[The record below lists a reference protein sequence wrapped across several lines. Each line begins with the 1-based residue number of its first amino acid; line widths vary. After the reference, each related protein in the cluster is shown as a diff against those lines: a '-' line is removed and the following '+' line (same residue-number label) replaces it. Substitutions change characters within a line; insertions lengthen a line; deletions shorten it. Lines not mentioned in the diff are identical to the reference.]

1 MGESRLEVDLQQLT
15 TLPEEVLFQVLDNL
29 TITEIIK
36 LKKVSKAIKK
46 LASDY
51 LFEELKIKEVH
62 CGQDFTLILLNHGRV
77 LAIGSNLRGQLG
89 LGQDIKQ
96 VSELTEITA
105 FRERVTHIATGFTH
119 AIFLGES
126 GKVYGLGRNEEKQ
139 IAPDSDALSI
149 YVPTPIEVQATV
161 KNVFAQDHTS
171 ALIFTGDS
179 PDKAF
184 KIIGNPL
191 KAYALKHIK
200 VFLSDWL
207 ATPSSDLEVADIAV
221 NNQQQ
226 CALLLT
232 TNGEVYVYGNNESGL
247 LGLNPENVLVNTWT
261 KLPYVKAKQIKTTA
275 LGCFI
280 LTHDNLLLASGSNT
294 KGQLGPIKEFKG
306 FMKIASDV
314 KYFDAA
320 DHHTLYVDSQ
330 NKLFLLGAMKI
341 DDQELRMVEKGIL
354 PIQGSS
360 KPSTEKIRALLNHF
374 FIKQPDYPK
383 PSQDQSNNDFS
394 P

>member
-15 TLPEEVLFQVLDNL
+15 TLPKEILFLVLDNL
-29 TITEIIK
+29 TITEILK
-36 LKKVSKAIKK
+36 LKKVSKAVNI

-51 LFEELKIKEVH
+51 LIEELKIKEVH

-89 LGQDIKQ
+89 LGEHIKH
-96 VSELTEITA
+96 VSQLTEITA
-105 FRERVTHIATGFTH
+105 LKERVTHIATGFSH

-126 GKVYGLGRNEEKQ
+126 GKVYGLGRNEERQ
-139 IAPDSDALSI
+139 IAPDSSATSI

-171 ALIFTGDS
+171 ALIFTDDS

-184 KIIGNPL
+184 KIMGNPL
-191 KAYALKHIK
+191 KAYPLKHIK
-200 VFLSDWL
+200 AFLSDWL
-207 ATPSSDLEVADIAV
+207 PTPSSDLEIADIAV

-232 TNGEVYVYGNNESGL
+232 TNGEVYVYGNNQSGL
-247 LGLNPENVLVNTWT
+247 LGLNPENVFINTWT
-261 KLPYVKAKQIKTTA
+261 KLSDVKAKQIKATA

-280 LTHDNLLLASGSNT
+280 LTRDNLLLASGSNT
-294 KGQLGPIKEFKG
+294 KGQLGPIEEFEG

-314 KYFDAA
+314 KYFDAV
-320 DHHTLYVDSQ
+320 DHHTIYVDSQ
-330 NKLFLLGAMKI
+330 NKLFLLGAMKM
-341 DDQELRMVEKGIL
+341 DDQELRSVEKGIF

-360 KPSTEKIRALLNHF
+360 KPSTEKVRALLNHF
-374 FIKQPDYPK
+374 FKKQPDNPK

>member
-1 MGESRLEVDLQQLT
+1 MGESRFEVDLRKLT
-15 TLPEEVLFQVLDNL
+15 SLPKEVLFLVLDNL
-29 TITEIIK
+29 PITEIIK
-36 LKKVSKAIKK
+36 LKKVSKAINN

-77 LAIGSNLRGQLG
+77 LAVGSNLRGQLG

-96 VSELTEITA
+96 VSELTEVTA
-105 FRERVTHIATGFTH
+105 LKERVSHIATGFTH

-139 IAPDSDALSI
+139 IAPDSDDLSI
-149 YVPTPIEVQATV
+149 YVPTPLEIQATA

-184 KIIGNPL
+184 KIMGNPL
-191 KAYALKHIK
+191 NAYPFKHTI

-207 ATPSSDLEVADIAV
+207 PTPSSDIEVADIAV
-221 NNQQQ
+221 NNQQR
-226 CALLLT
+226 CAVLLT

-247 LGLNPENVLVNTWT
+247 LGLNPENPFINTWT
-261 KLPYVKAKQIKTTA
+261 KLPDVAAKQIKTTA

-294 KGQLGPIKEFKG
+294 KGQLGPIDEFKG
-306 FMKIASDV
+306 FMKIASNV

-320 DHHTLYVDSQ
+320 DHHTVYVDSQ
-330 NKLFLLGAMKI
+330 NKLFLFGAMKI
-341 DDQELRMVEKGIL
+341 NDQELRTVEKGIC

-360 KPSTEKIRALLNHF
+360 KPSTEKVRALLNHF
-374 FIKQPDYPK
+374 FKKEPDYPK